1 MFTVYNNGSVQFR
14 STSDNL
20 YNLRNVDKLAESRNK
35 PDDELYHTIENG
47 GKDNKEQKYNK
58 KSIEAYKK
66 IANIDTNE
74 EIYHVKDIMTTKC
87 ISINVQSTLL
97 EAYEL
102 LKKEKISQ
110 IPIVT
115 DTNKIVNIINKK
127 TILNFIMDDLDNG
140 KFTVYKHFNTLNLA
154 DCVTADPISDIRR
167 VAQVMIEHK
176 IDAIPVVNKENV
188 LVGIV
193 SKTDIIKAVSYIPD
207 LRLWA

>member
-14 STSDNL
+14 SSSDNL
-20 YNLRNVDKLAESRNK
+20 YNLRNVDSSAESRNK

-47 GKDNKEQKYNK
+47 NKDNKEKKYNK
-58 KSIEAYKK
+58 TSLDAYKK

-74 EIYHVKDIMTTKC
+74 VIYHVKDIMTTKC
-87 ISINVQSTLL
+87 ISINEHSTLL
-97 EAYEL
+97 DAYEL

-115 DTNKIVNIINKK
+115 DTNKMVNIINKK
-127 TILNFIMDDLDNG
+127 IILNYIMDDLNNG
-140 KFTVYKHFNTLNLA
+140 KFTVHKHFSDLDLEN
-154 DCVTADPISDIRR
+154 CVTTDPISDIRR

-176 IDAIPVVNKENV
+176 IDAIPVVNQDDF